1 MLEEMMNRPKNIFVV
16 EDDPNVSVVLTTR
29 LENLGY
35 RICGTAETGAD
46 AISGVR
52 RLHPDLITMDILLR
66 GEMNGIETA
75 EKISDHTDIPIIY
88 MTCLADQE
96 IFDRAIRTNPYGYIV
111 KPYDTNE
118 LRSTIE
124 IALVKY
130 EASKE
135 REKLILQLENALQEV
150 KTLRDLLP
158 ICSSCKK
165 IRSDDNNC
173 WQRLEDYIA
182 SHLEVNFTHGICP
195 DCAQRLYPS
204 LFEKDR

>member
-1 MLEEMMNRPKNIFVV
+1 MNRPKNIFVV
-16 EDDPNVSVVLTTR
+16 EDDPNVSIVLTTR

-35 RICGTAETGAD
+35 RICGKAETGED

-52 RLHPDLITMDILLR
+52 RLHPDLITMDILLK
-66 GEMNGIETA
+66 GKMNGIETA

-118 LRSTIE
+118 LRSAIE
-124 IALVKY
+124 IAIVKY

-135 REKLILQLENALQEV
+135 REKLILQLKNALQEV
-150 KTLRDLLP
+150 KTLRGLLA

-165 IRSDDNNC
+165 IRRDDDNC
-173 WQRLEDYIA
+173 WQRLEDYIT

-195 DCAQRLYPS
+195 DCARRLYPG
-204 LFEKDR
+204 LFDKDHSTET

>member
-1 MLEEMMNRPKNIFVV
+1 MNRPKNIFVV

>member
-1 MLEEMMNRPKNIFVV
+1 LSKNIFIV
-16 EDDPNVSVVLTTR
+16 EDDPNVSIVLTTR
-29 LENLGY
+29 LETLGY

-52 RLHPDLITMDILLR
+52 RLHPDLITMDILLK
-66 GEMNGIETA
+66 GGMNGIETA
-75 EKISDHTDIPIIY
+75 EKISGHTDIPIIY

-118 LRSTIE
+118 LRSAIE

-135 REKLILQLENALQEV
+135 REKLILQLENALREI
-150 KTLRDLLP
+150 KTLRGLLP

-165 IRSDDNNC
+165 IRTDDNNC

-182 SHLEVNFTHGICP
+182 SHLEINFTHGICP
-195 DCAQRLYPS
+195 DCARNLYPS
-204 LFEKDR
+204 LFEKDHSTDK